1 MESILTSIKKM
12 LGIAEDYEHFDLDII
27 IHINSALVTLTQIGV
42 GPSEG
47 FSIRDKSAI
56 WKDFIENTKLEFI
69 KTYVY
74 LKVKSIFDPP
84 PSAAAI
90 ESMKRTI
97 NELEWRISVE
107 VNPGNNEGG
116 IQNGV

>member
-27 IHINSALVTLTQIGV
+27 IHINSALAILTQIGV

-47 FSIRDKSAI
+47 FSIRDKTSM
-56 WKDFIENTKLEFI
+56 WYDFVENTRLESV

-84 PSAAAI
+84 PSSAAI
-90 ESMKRTI
+90 DAMEHTI
-97 NELEWRISVE
+97 KELEWRISVE